1 MATHRPEKKREPAD
15 RRVPMELQLGDRL
28 RRDRRVGDHRPAVH
42 DERGEGRPRPRQA
55 SRQRRGHDDPELGRA
70 RAGRDEARMS
80 QARNGQKQSL
90 EREGMIAEQPNDPKY
105 DAVLEAR
112 RSIW

>member
-1 MATHRPEKKREPAD
+1 
-15 RRVPMELQLGDRL
+15 
-28 RRDRRVGDHRPAVH
+28 
-42 DERGEGRPRPRQA
+42 
-55 SRQRRGHDDPELGRA
+55 
-70 RAGRDEARMS
+70 MS